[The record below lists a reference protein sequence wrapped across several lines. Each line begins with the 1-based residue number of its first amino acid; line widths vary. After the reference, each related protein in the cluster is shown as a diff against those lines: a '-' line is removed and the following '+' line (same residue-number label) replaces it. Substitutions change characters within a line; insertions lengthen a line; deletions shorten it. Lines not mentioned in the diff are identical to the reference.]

1 MTESW
6 TAVTQELLPG
16 LTALDAGLLAVL
28 LVSVLIGLWRGLVFE
43 LVSLLGWV
51 LACWV
56 ALRFGSQLGSH
67 LVMFHASE
75 GWRTLAGC
83 GLAFLIT
90 LILARLAARLLRMA
104 LAATPLTVIDRGLG
118 AVFGLLRG
126 LVLLL
131 IVATL
136 IDWASLS
143 RAPWWRAS
151 HGAVWLVEL
160 RHSLQALLPDDVRRL
175 TAPAAA
181 T

>member
-1 MTESW
+1 LTEAW
-6 TAVTQELLPG
+6 TAVNQELLPG

-56 ALRFGSQLGSH
+56 ALRFGSELGRH
-67 LVMFHASE
+67 LSIFHASE
-75 GWRTLAGC
+75 GWRTVAGW

-90 LILARLAARLLRMA
+90 LILTRIAARLLRMA

-136 IDWASLS
+136 VDWASLT
-143 RAPWWRAS
+143 RAPWWQAS

-160 RHSLQALLPDDVRRL
+160 QRGLAPLLPDDFRRP